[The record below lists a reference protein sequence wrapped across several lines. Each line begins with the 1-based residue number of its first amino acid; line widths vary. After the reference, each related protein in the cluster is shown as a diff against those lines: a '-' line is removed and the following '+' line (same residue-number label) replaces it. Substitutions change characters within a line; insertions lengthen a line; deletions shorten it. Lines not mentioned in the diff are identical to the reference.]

1 MLEYK
6 RIKIASKKKETIELI
21 SFLND
26 IIEFDSK
33 FKLYN
38 FGIVRFYGTTKDY
51 SNESLSENINI
62 FSNCDSFFKSII
74 NIDQIFEIEV
84 LIDKTVQN
92 IRRYSNEE
100 DSYKNNQICLEFF
113 DGGFWEITCKND
125 SLIRIIAKKYS
136 ESEFI

>member
-6 RIKIASKKKETIELI
+6 RIKIASKKNETIELV

-51 SNESLSENINI
+51 SNENLSENINI
-62 FSNCDSFFKSII
+62 FSDWNSFLNLIV
-74 NIDQIFEIEV
+74 NIDQVFEIEV
-84 LIDKTVQN
+84 LIDKTIQN

-100 DSYKNNQICLEFF
+100 DSYRNNQICLEFF
-113 DGGFWEITCKND
+113 DDGFWEITCKND
-125 SLIRIIAKKYS
+125 DLIRLMAEKYS
-136 ESEFI
+136 ESEFR